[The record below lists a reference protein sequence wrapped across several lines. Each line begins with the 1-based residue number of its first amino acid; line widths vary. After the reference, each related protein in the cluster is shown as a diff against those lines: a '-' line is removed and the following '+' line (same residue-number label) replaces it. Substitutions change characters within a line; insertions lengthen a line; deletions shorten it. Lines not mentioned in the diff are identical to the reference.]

1 MVESYGVAAFRSR
14 QQVLR
19 FEQQLR
25 QEGISNIRIVSTPRE
40 IAVGCG
46 LSIQFS
52 LADAPAILQAIRRTR
67 SANLVGVYQVERI
80 GTGKPRLSVLS
91 QG

>member
-1 MVESYGVAAFRSR
+1 MVESYGGAAFRSR

-67 SANLVGVYQVERI
+67 PANLVGVYQVGRI

>member
-52 LADAPAILQAIRRTR
+52 LADAPSILQAIRRTR
-67 SANLVGVYQVERI
+67 PANLVGVYQVERT